1 VTTALTVWLGVIVD
15 RAREQR
21 EAVKAI
27 EALGGEIYYDW
38 QVQVSPIA
46 AAGPLAPNPNAKPR
60 VPAWLRRIVGDHFF
74 ASWRLARL
82 SGRLGIEVESRPA
95 ELLCLLRY
103 TGAVTVSFRAGYW
116 ALNWA
121 ARFARRLC
129 GFATLAPDNSLRY
142 SPKD

>member
-1 VTTALTVWLGVIVD
+1 MTTALTVWLGVIVD

-21 EAVKAI
+21 EVVKAI

-103 TGAVTVSFRAGYW
+103 TGAVTVSFRAEIGRASW
-116 ALNWA
+116 
-121 ARFARRLC
+121 RVRV
-129 GFATLAPDNSLRY
+129 
-142 SPKD
+142 